1 MTFARGSGKR
11 PIRLGAWWLAML
23 YGGLTVFWFSLGPGY
38 AEAHSETA
46 TNADTT
52 SANTTVTESD
62 AEGTAAERVTAGEP
76 ADAPQTTSTSA
87 QTSSNRYLDI
97 YGFAQLD
104 LGYDV
109 LTNDP
114 NWFDVNRPTKLPSFA
129 GEFGRDGKTY
139 FSVRQT
145 RFGVKGSEPTA
156 WGDLKVTFEF
166 DMFGVGPDAGQTT
179 LRPRHYYGELG
190 PVLAGQTNSVF
201 MDIDIF
207 PNVLDYWGPNGMVFF
222 RNPQLRWMPIRGE
235 GGTHL
240 WIALERP
247 GASADAGVLADRI
260 EIQNVLGR
268 FQFPDLTAQYRQ
280 AWKSGY
286 VQGAAIVRN
295 VKLDDQLNNA
305 INLDQSIVGW
315 GVDLSS
321 NLKFKKDVLRLQY
334 VFGDGIENYM
344 NDAPVDVAA
353 EPNSGNPVTPVKGKA
368 LPMRS
373 FVTYLDHNWTDKWTT
388 AVGYSQLVIDNTIL
402 QTPAAFHKGQ
412 YASINLLWSPFKDFM
427 TGGEFQ
433 WARRTN
439 FSDGFRSDDYRIQFS
454 FKYSFNAR
462 VLGPS

>member
-1 MTFARGSGKR
+1 MRFERSTGRKTTT
-11 PIRLGAWWLAML
+11 LGGWWLAVL
-23 YGGLTVFWFSLGPGY
+23 YGGLSVFSLLLGSGH
-38 AEAHSETA
+38 AHAQSNIAINVE
-46 TNADTT
+46 TT
-52 SANTTVTESD
+52 SNDTSVTAPDASD
-62 AEGTAAERVTAGEP
+62 TAAEPPSRDEP
-76 ADAPQTTSTSA
+76 QGDA
-87 QTSSNRYLDI
+87 QTAPTQAQTPPKPYLDV

-104 LGYDV
+104 LGYDFK
-109 LTNDP
+109 TNDP

-139 FSVRQT
+139 AGVRQT

-156 WGDLKVTFEF
+156 LGELKAVFEF
-166 DMFGVGPDAGQTT
+166 DMFGVGVDAGQTT
-179 LRPRHYYGELG
+179 IRPRHYYGELG

-201 MDIDIF
+201 MDIDVF
-207 PNVLDYWGPNGMVFF
+207 PNILEYWGPNGMVFF
-222 RNPQLRWMPIRGE
+222 RNPQLRWMPIRGD
-235 GGTHL
+235 THL

-280 AWKSGY
+280 AWKGGY
-286 VQGAAIVRN
+286 VQGAAIVRSI
-295 VKLDDQLNNA
+295 KLDHTA
-305 INLDQSIVGW
+305 TGTINLDQS
-315 GVDLSS
+315 
-321 NLKFKKDVLRLQY
+321 NKKDVLRLQY
-334 VFGDGIENYM
+334 VFGDGVENYM
-344 NDAPVDVAA
+344 NDAPEDVAA
-353 EPNSGNPVTPVKGKA
+353 EPNFGNPLKPVKGKA

-373 FVTYLDHNWTDKWTT
+373 FVTYLDHSWTEAWTT
-388 AVGYSQLVIDNTIL
+388 SVGYSQMLINNTIL

-412 YASINLLWSPFKDFM
+412 YATVNLLWSPLKNFM

-462 VLGPS
+462 IGG